1 MADNTLIELHDISVQ
16 YGSTQALMGVDFN
29 LYPGEIHAITGEH
42 RAGKSTLIKLISG
55 AERIRTG
62 TMIYKGKK
70 ISSFTPK
77 SAIQNHIG
85 IVYQNLSIIPDLS
98 VLEYIFA
105 HDLKTR
111 GGLLLNT
118 SRMIEIVTPY
128 LEKLDTVI
136 DVQCKLQNLP
146 AAQQY
151 MVEFIRAL
159 VIEPEILILDELS
172 NKLTPEEMKKVYKI
186 IFELKDRGNSVI
198 YISHNMEEITEFA
211 DRVTI
216 LRGGHRRETEYVSN
230 LDTVRL
236 YELTYSFSL
245 DKQRMEHSSK
255 KFALFLH
262 YMRNFIH
269 HLPLGIIFFD
279 TSQDLQI
286 MNTHAQTLFGINHN
300 ETFIGTPLRDL
311 LRRQF
316 TDDYLRILQGAR
328 ENIAQQWENIEA
340 NNGNKYTIYLHPIK
354 DDRFE
359 VIGST
364 IMIQE
369 QLLNN
374 YMENYLMR
382 SEKFASVAEMAV
394 GVAHEV
400 NNPLFTIKNY
410 LELISLRNESA
421 YIDGKLDIINREL
434 DRIVQIISSLLSFSK
449 INKTQFQEVDLTELI
464 EDVVLLLN
472 HQIHEKDIQ
481 VRLKTGKPVIIPYG
495 NENKLKQLFI
505 NLIVNSIDAILQKG
519 IIQIELIKTKSDC
532 AEIRIKDTG
541 NGIPEEALERIFEP
555 FYSTKINKK
564 NTGLGLAISHH
575 IVKSHNG
582 KIFLEQDKKFK
593 TCFVIQ
599 FPPA

>member
-1 MADNTLIELHDISVQ
+1 MTDRTLIELHNVSVQ
-16 YGSTQALMGVDFN
+16 YGMTRALAGVDFN
-29 LYPGEIHAITGEH
+29 LFPGEIHAITGEH

-55 AERIRTG
+55 AERKQSG
-62 TMIYKGKK
+62 TIIYKGKE

-77 SAIQNHIG
+77 TAIRNHIG
-85 IVYQNLSIIPDLS
+85 IVYQNLSIIPDLT

-111 GGLLLNT
+111 AGLLLNT
-118 SRMIEIVTPY
+118 GRMVEIVTPY
-128 LEKLDTVI
+128 LKKLETSI
-136 DVQCKLQNLP
+136 DVHAKLQDLP

-159 VIEPEILILDELS
+159 VIEPEILILDELA
-172 NKLTPEEMKKVYKI
+172 NKLTPEEMKKVYQI
-186 IFELKDRGNSVI
+186 IFKLRDKGSSII

-230 LDTVRL
+230 IDTVRL

-245 DKQRMEHSSK
+245 DKQRMEYSQK
-255 KFALFLH
+255 KFTVFLH
-262 YMRNFIH
+262 YMKNFIQH
-269 HLPLGIIFFD
+269 IPLGIIFFD
-279 TSQDLQI
+279 NSNMLQI
-286 MNTHAQTLFGINHN
+286 MNSHARTLFGIDHTD
-300 ETFIGTPLRDL
+300 TFIGTPLRDL

-316 TDDYLRILQGAR
+316 SDDYKDILLAASEKSPG
-328 ENIAQQWENIEA
+328 QWDNIEA
-340 NNGNKYTIYLHPIK
+340 NNGNKYTVYLHPIK
-354 DDRFE
+354 DE
-359 VIGST
+359 SYEIVGST

-369 QLLNN
+369 QTLNN
-374 YMENYLMR
+374 YMENYLMK

-400 NNPLFTIKNY
+400 NNPLFTIRNY
-410 LELISLRNESA
+410 LELIALKNDSD
-421 YIDGKLDIINREL
+421 YIEGKLGIINREL

-449 INKTQFQEVDLTELI
+449 INKAQFQEVDLTEVV
-464 EDVVLLLN
+464 EDVILLLN

-481 VRLKTGKPVIIPYG
+481 VKLKSDKNVIITNG

-505 NLIVNSIDAILQKG
+505 NLIANSIDAILQKG
-519 IIQIELIKTKSDC
+519 IIQIELTKTRGRY

-541 NGIPEEALERIFEP
+541 NGIPSDALEKIFEP

-575 IVKSHNG
+575 IVKAHNG
-582 KIFLEQDKKFK
+582 TISLEQDKKFK
-593 TCFVIQ
+593 TCFLIR
-599 FPPA
+599 FPI